1 MIVLFS
7 TEMYFKKNLWDLKDS
22 SVLGKLR
29 KIQIEKISG
38 YKLN

>member
-1 MIVLFS
+1 MIVFFS

-22 SVLGKLR
+22 SVLSKLR